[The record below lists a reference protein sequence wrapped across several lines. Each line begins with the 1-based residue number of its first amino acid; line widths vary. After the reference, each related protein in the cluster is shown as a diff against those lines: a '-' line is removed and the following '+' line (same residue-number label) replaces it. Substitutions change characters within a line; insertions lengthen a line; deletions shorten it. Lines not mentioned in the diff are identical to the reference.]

1 MLVRL
6 KDVNSRN
13 LVKDEIMSMESNLE
27 IQEIRQNKSIEL
39 GITGNLSKIDVEK
52 LRKNRNVENIIEIK
66 EAFKRAN
73 RIYKNEDSIIKIGN
87 KQIGGNK
94 LSVIAGPCAVES
106 REQLMNISK
115 EIVKSG
121 ADFLRGG
128 AFKPRTSPYS
138 FQGMGEEG
146 LKLLNEAKKVT
157 GMPIVTELMSADLL
171 DLFIKHDVDVL
182 QIGARNMQNFD
193 LLKAVGKTNKPI
205 MLKRGMASTIK
216 EFLMA
221 AEYIMAQGNENVI
234 LCERGIRTFED
245 YTRNTLDLSSILAIK
260 KLSHLPIIIDP
271 SHATGKWWMVK
282 EMAKAAVVVGADGIM
297 VEVHNK
303 PEEAMSDGPQ
313 SLLPR
318 KFDEMMRELEVIAN
332 VSNKQMQV

>member
-6 KDVNSRN
+6 KDVRERNS
-13 LVKDEIMSMESNLE
+13 VKDEIMNMESNLE

-39 GITGNLSKIDVEK
+39 GITGNLSKIDVER
-52 LRKNRNVENIIEIK
+52 LRKHRNVDNVIEIN
-66 EAFKRAN
+66 EPFKRAN

-87 KQIGGNK
+87 KQIGGDK

-106 REQLMNISK
+106 REQLMTISK

-121 ADFLRGG
+121 ANFLRGG

-146 LKLLNEAKKVT
+146 LKLLNEAKKAT

-260 KLSHLPIIIDP
+260 KLSHLPIVIDP

-282 EMAKAAVVVGADGIM
+282 EMAKAAVIVGADGIM

-313 SLLPR
+313 SLLPK

-332 VSNKQMQV
+332 ISNKQMQG

>member
-1 MLVRL
+1 MLIRL

-66 EAFKRAN
+66 EAFKKAN

>member
-1 MLVRL
+1 MIVTL
-6 KDVNSRN
+6 KNVSMRNS
-13 LVKDEIMSMESNLE
+13 VKEEIMNMESNLN
-27 IQEIRQNKSIEL
+27 IQEIIQNNSIEL
-39 GITGNLSKIDVEK
+39 GITGNLVKIDVEK
-52 LRKNRNVENIIEIK
+52 LKRNKNINEIITIK
-66 EAFKRAN
+66 EPFKRAN
-73 RIYKNEDSIIKIGN
+73 RIYKNSDSIIKVGN
-87 KQIGGNK
+87 KQIGGDK
-94 LSVIAGPCAVES
+94 LSIISGPCAVES
-106 REQLMNISK
+106 RKQLLDIAK
-115 EIVKSG
+115 EVSKSG
-121 ADFLRGG
+121 SDFLRGG

-146 LKLLNEAKKVT
+146 LKLLKEAKEIT

-171 DLFIKHDVDVL
+171 DLFLKYDVDVL

-205 MLKRGMASTIK
+205 LLKRGMASTIK

-260 KLSHLPIIIDP
+260 KLSHLPIVIDP

-303 PEEAMSDGPQ
+303 PEEAFSDGPQ
-313 SLLPR
+313 PLLPS
-318 KFDEMMRELEVIAN
+318 KFDILMKELEVIAKI
-332 VSNKQMQV
+332 SGKELQR

>member
-6 KDVNSRN
+6 KDIRERN
-13 LVKDEIMSMESNLE
+13 LVKDEIMNMESNLE

-39 GITGNLSKIDVEK
+39 GITGDLNKIDVER
-52 LRKNRNVENIIEIK
+52 LRKHRNVDNVIEIK

-73 RIYKNEDSIIKIGN
+73 RMYKNEDSIIKIGN

-106 REQLMNISK
+106 REQLMTISK

-121 ADFLRGG
+121 ANFLRGG

-146 LKLLNEAKKVT
+146 LKLLSEAKKAT

-193 LLKAVGKTNKPI
+193 LLKAVGKTNKPV

-313 SLLPR
+313 SLLPK

-332 VSNKQMQV
+332 ISNKKMQG

>member
-1 MLVRL
+1 MLIKL
-6 KDVNSRN
+6 KDVNSRH
-13 LVKDEIMSMESNLE
+13 LVKDEILSMESNLE
-27 IQEIRQNKSIEL
+27 IQEIKQNSTIEL
-39 GITGNLSKIDVEK
+39 GITGNLNKVDIEK
-52 LRKNRNVENIIEIK
+52 LMRNKNVDNIIEIK
-66 EAFKRAN
+66 EPFKRAN
-73 RIYKNEDSIIKIGN
+73 RIYKNSDSVIKIGN

-94 LSVIAGPCAVES
+94 LSIIAGPCAVES
-106 REQLMNISK
+106 KKQLFDISK

-146 LKLLNEAKKVT
+146 LKLLKEAREMT

-171 DLFIKHDVDVL
+171 DLFMKYDVDVL

-205 MLKRGMASTIK
+205 ILKRGMASTIR

-260 KLSHLPIIIDP
+260 KMSHLPIIVDP

-303 PEEAMSDGPQ
+303 PLEALSDGPQ
-313 SLLPR
+313 SLLPK
-318 KFDEMMRELEVIAN
+318 KFDEMMKELEIIAKI
-332 VSNKQMQV
+332 SNKEM

>member
-1 MLVRL
+1 MLIRL
-6 KDVNSRN
+6 KDISSRH
-13 LVKDEIMSMESNLE
+13 LVKDEILNMESNLE
-27 IQEIRQNKSIEL
+27 IQEIKQNSTIEL
-39 GITGNLSKIDVEK
+39 GVTGNLKKIDVEK
-52 LRKNRNVENIIEIK
+52 LMRNKNVDNIIEIK
-66 EAFKRAN
+66 EPFKRAN
-73 RIYKNEDSIIKIGN
+73 RIYKNSDSVIKIGN

-94 LSVIAGPCAVES
+94 LSIIAGPCAVES
-106 REQLMNISK
+106 REQLFDISK

-146 LKLLNEAKKVT
+146 LKLLKEAREMT

-171 DLFIKHDVDVL
+171 DLFMKYDVDVL

-205 MLKRGMASTIK
+205 ILKRGMASTIR

-234 LCERGIRTFED
+234 LCERGIRTFEN

-260 KLSHLPIIIDP
+260 KMSHLPIIIDP

-303 PEEAMSDGPQ
+303 PLEALSDGPQ
-313 SLLPR
+313 SLLPK
-318 KFDEMMRELEVIAN
+318 KFDEMMKELEIIAKI
-332 VSNKQMQV
+332 SNKEMQR

>member
-1 MLVRL
+1 MLIRL
-6 KDVNSRN
+6 KDVSSRH
-13 LVKDEIMSMESNLE
+13 LVKDEILNMESNLE
-27 IQEIRQNKSIEL
+27 IQEIKQNSTIEL
-39 GITGNLSKIDVEK
+39 GVTGNLKKIDVEK
-52 LRKNRNVENIIEIK
+52 LMRNKNVDNIIEIK
-66 EAFKRAN
+66 EPFKRAN
-73 RIYKNEDSIIKIGN
+73 RIYKNSDSVIKIGN

-94 LSVIAGPCAVES
+94 LSIIAGPCAVES
-106 REQLMNISK
+106 REQLFDISK

-146 LKLLNEAKKVT
+146 LKLLKEAREMT

-171 DLFIKHDVDVL
+171 DLFMKYDVDVL

-205 MLKRGMASTIK
+205 ILKRGMASTIR

-234 LCERGIRTFED
+234 LCERGIRTFEN

-260 KLSHLPIIIDP
+260 KMSHLPIIIDP

-303 PEEAMSDGPQ
+303 PLEALSDGPQ
-313 SLLPR
+313 SLLPK
-318 KFDEMMRELEVIAN
+318 KFDEMMKELEIIAKI
-332 VSNKQMQV
+332 SNKEMQR

>member
-1 MLVRL
+1 MLIRL
-6 KDVNSRN
+6 KDVNCRN

-39 GITGNLSKIDVEK
+39 GITGNLNKIDVEK
-52 LRKNRNVENIIEIK
+52 LRNNKNVDNVIEIK
-66 EAFKRAN
+66 DAFKRAN
-73 RIYKNEDSIIKIGN
+73 RIYKNEDSIIKVGN

-94 LSVIAGPCAVES
+94 LSIIAGPCAVES
-106 REQLMNISK
+106 REQLMTISK

-260 KLSHLPIIIDP
+260 KMSHLPIIIDP

-313 SLLPR
+313 SLLPK
-318 KFDEMMRELEVIAN
+318 KFDEMMRELEAIAN
-332 VSNKQMQV
+332 ISNKKMQG